1 MVQDPSE
8 LKGGDP
14 RIIVNGRQVGGNYD
28 EIFDACGPSTQFIM
42 TAQNGNSSQALFR
55 AAESYMDRY
64 PEREP
69 IVRNI
74 IGIDAAM
81 FVKMSGTESKSR
93 TILQPGAKWLFGA
106 FSLRDGS
113 GTGIKGNAHVD
124 EATINECQ
132 RFVSLF
138 ELLDATDGRNPA
150 DVKLNPET
158 VSGKLLKTANN
169 IGGNYG
175 AASTLRRNAPT
186 CHKSVF
192 IHTHTHTRS
201 LTHPL
206 TNPHTHQSLPA

>member
-1 MVQDPSE
+1 
-8 LKGGDP
+8 
-14 RIIVNGRQVGGNYD
+14 
-28 EIFDACGPSTQFIM
+28 M

-106 FSLRDGS
+106 FSLKDGS
-113 GTGIKGNAHVD
+113 GTGIKGNAQVD

-132 RFVSLF
+132 RFVNFF
-138 ELLDATDGRNPA
+138 ELLDATDGRNSA
-150 DVKLNPET
+150 DVINSLGREKWEIIFSWDLMRWY
-158 VSGKLLKTANN
+158 SCKT
-169 IGGNYG
+169 
-175 AASTLRRNAPT
+175 L
-186 CHKSVF
+186 H
-192 IHTHTHTRS
+192 H
-201 LTHPL
+201 
-206 TNPHTHQSLPA
+206 